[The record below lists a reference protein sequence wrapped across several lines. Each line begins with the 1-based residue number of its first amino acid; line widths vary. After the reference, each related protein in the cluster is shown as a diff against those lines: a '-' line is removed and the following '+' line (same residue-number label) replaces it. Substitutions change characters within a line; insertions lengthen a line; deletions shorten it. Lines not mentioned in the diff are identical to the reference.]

1 MKFIELINQSNFLKK
16 RLENIDDIFKNSL
29 IEGITN
35 NSKKIKKNYIFFA
48 NIGEKTNGN
57 IFIEEAKQNGA
68 TIIISSVE
76 TGKNII
82 KLPNIFLLVNFF

>member
-1 MKFIELINQSNFLKK
+1 MRLGDHFQQVKK
-16 RLENIDDIFKNSL
+16 KYHKTFFS
-29 IEGITN
+29 GICFDHR
-35 NSKKIKKNYIFFA
+35 KIKKNYIFFA

-82 KLPNIFLLVNFF
+82 KLPTNQ